1 MSWETVVG
9 LEVHVQ
15 LSTRTKMF
23 CACRTTFGDP
33 PNTNVCPTC
42 LGLPGALP
50 VPNAEAIRL
59 ATRGAIA
66 LGCTVHP
73 TSVFARKNYFYPDLP
88 KGYQISQFDQ
98 PLATAG
104 RLAFDSPDRGRIEA
118 GITRLHVEE
127 DAGKLVHDR
136 FPGKTAVDLNRAGT
150 PLAEI
155 VSEPDLRSPAE
166 ARAYLVTLRQIL
178 VYAGVSDCS
187 MEQGSLRV
195 DANLSIRRPGD
206 PRLGTKT
213 EVKNLNSFANVER
226 ALEAERERQIAL
238 MERGERV
245 AQVTLLFNAGTGQVR
260 PLRSKEESHDYRY
273 FPDPDLPPLVL
284 APEWIAEQRAALPE
298 LPEARRARL
307 ELAFGLSAYDAR
319 VLTSEVALAEYF
331 ESVVGA
337 GVEPKIAANWV
348 MGDVM
353 TTYNETGEFPVGAP
367 RLAGLVALVRDGVV
381 SHQAAKRV
389 YAELAQSPRDEPKAV
404 AERLGLV
411 QVSDQGALAGWVD
424 EVLAAH
430 PAEVARYKGG
440 EAKLMGF
447 FVGQVMK
454 RSKGKADPKG
464 VQPVL
469 QEKLG

>member
-1 MSWETVVG
+1 M
-9 LEVHVQ
+9 H
-15 LSTRTKMF
+15 
-23 CACRTTFGDP
+23 A
-33 PNTNVCPTC
+33 
-42 LGLPGALP
+42 
-50 VPNAEAIRL
+50 
-59 ATRGAIA
+59 
-66 LGCTVHP
+66 

-88 KGYQISQFDQ
+88 KGYQISQFDR
-98 PLATAG
+98 PLATGG
-104 RLAFDSPDRGRIEA
+104 RVAFDSPERGRIEV

-127 DAGKLVHDR
+127 DAGKLLHDR

-206 PRLGTKT
+206 PTLGTKT
-213 EVKNLNSFANVER
+213 EVKNMNSFANVER
-226 ALEAERERQIAL
+226 ALEAERERQIGAA
-238 MERGERV
+238 RAGR
-245 AQVTLLFNAGTGQVR
+245 AGGTGDAALQRGHRTGAAAAVEGGEPRLPVLPRSR
-260 PLRSKEESHDYRY
+260 PAAAGARARVDR
-273 FPDPDLPPLVL
+273 
-284 APEWIAEQRAALPE
+284 RAARRRCPSC
-298 LPEARRARL
+298 PRPGARGSRWRTVCPPTTRGSSPAR
-307 ELAFGLSAYDAR
+307 SR
-319 VLTSEVALAEYF
+319 SPSTS
-331 ESVVGA
+331 SRWSGA
-337 GVEPKIAANWV
+337 GVEPKTAANWV

-353 TTYNETGEFPVGAP
+353 TTFNETGAFPVEAG
-367 RLAGLVALVRDGVV
+367 RLAGLVTLVRDGVV

-389 YAELAQSPRDEPKAV
+389 YTELAQRPGDEPKAV

-430 PAEVARYKGG
+430 PAEVARYRGG
-440 EAKLMGF
+440 ETKLMGF